1 MCNAMTGRNGENS
14 WLTAVQLADDDDDDD
29 DGGSC
34 WRENIVK
41 NICNICM

>member
-1 MCNAMTGRNGENS
+1 MTGRNGENS
-14 WLTAVQLADDDDDDD
+14 WLTAVQLADDDDDD